1 MISIMKPKTLA
12 GKSLATTTVHG
23 LRAFLRGESL
33 LCNFFS
39 HNITSCSMTKRTS
52 SNEFRTVSIEFW
64 LLRYFSNKRDIIFS
78 TSLSKR
84 IKLSTRLRR
93 GCRVL
98 VAEMISAILDQGCI
112 PLAEITVGAKLHFW
126 AACGPSV
133 DTYHSL
139 IINHH
144 PGSDVTFESFCWIRQ
159 VYWNSHSTS
168 DLLALVKPL
177 QWLSLQLK
185 HLFPPILQLYNN
197 SLLFPVDISIW
208 QVFRQVRWGPLSTF
222 VLPVWAQYGPEC
234 TEKSP

>member
-1 MISIMKPKTLA
+1 MKPKMLA

-39 HNITSCSMTKRTS
+39 HNVTSCSMTKPTS
-52 SNEFRTVSIEFW
+52 SSEFRTVSIEFW
-64 LLRYFSNKRDIIFS
+64 LLWYFSNKRDIIFS

-84 IKLSTRLRR
+84 IKLSAWLRR
-93 GCRVL
+93 GLRAL
-98 VAEMISAILDQGCI
+98 VAEMISALAAILHQGCI
-112 PLAEITVGAKLHFW
+112 LLAELEITVGAKLHFW

-133 DTYHSL
+133 DSYHSL
-139 IINHH
+139 TIHHH
-144 PGSDVTFESFCWIRQ
+144 PGNDVTFESFCWIRQ

-177 QWLSLQLK
+177 QRLSLQLK
-185 HLFPPILQLYNN
+185 HLFPPFLQLYNN

-222 VLPVWAQYGPEC
+222 VLPV
-234 TEKSP
+234 

>member
-1 MISIMKPKTLA
+1 MKPKALA

-39 HNITSCSMTKRTS
+39 HNITSCSMTKPTS

-64 LLRYFSNKRDIIFS
+64 LLQYFSNKRDIIFS

-84 IKLSTRLRR
+84 IKLSTWLGR
-93 GCRVL
+93 GHRAL
-98 VAEMISAILDQGCI
+98 VAEMISALAAILDQGCI
-112 PLAEITVGAKLHFW
+112 PLAELEITVGAKLHFW

-133 DTYHSL
+133 DSYHSL
-139 IINHH
+139 IIHYH
-144 PGSDVTFESFCWIRQ
+144 PGNDVTFESFCWIRQ

-177 QWLSLQLK
+177 QQLSLQLK

-222 VLPVWAQYGPEC
+222 VLPV
-234 TEKSP
+234 